1 MGRAWCRHPVRQL
14 RAVHRR
20 ARGRDREAAPGG
32 RSGGGVT
39 SATRPPRQSAAEDA
53 VPDCPYV
60 GLLPFD
66 ERDAAFF
73 FGRENEIDLIAANL
87 VATRL
92 TLLFAP
98 SGVGKTSVLRAGV
111 VPRLHL
117 IGEEDDDLG
126 LRRAAVAYVRDWS
139 GSPRETVAAELCRA
153 LRATGASVDGPAPA
167 EPLGTWLRGLPERAS
182 IPVAYLILDQFE
194 DYFLYHPG
202 DEELPVELGEV
213 LAARDLNVHVLLSI
227 RADALAA
234 LDRFEGHVPHLLE
247 TYFRLAHLD
256 RDSAREAI
264 EGPLDRYNELTA
276 LGTQVSVEPE
286 LVEALLEQ
294 VRAGR
299 VQMGEEAN
307 LPERFAPADRSDIEA
322 PYLQLVLTRLWEEER
337 ARGSAVLRRDTLTE
351 LGGAQTIVQSH
362 LDAVMAGLSPQQVQV
377 AADVFHHLITA
388 SGSKIALTA
397 EDLAAWADS
406 PPDCVRDLLEAL
418 SSGPRR
424 ILRPVPPATGAE
436 GPPRYEIF
444 HDVMGAAVLD
454 WRRRYVAKQQQAAAE
469 RAIEQARAAE
479 RNARRRLHRARLV
492 AAAMALLL
500 VVASGLGVLAW
511 MKA

>member
-1 MGRAWCRHPVRQL
+1 M
-14 RAVHRR
+14 
-20 ARGRDREAAPGG
+20 
-32 RSGGGVT
+32 T

-53 VPDCPYV
+53 VPACPYV
-60 GLLPFD
+60 GLVPFH
-66 ERDAAFF
+66 EHDAAFF
-73 FGRENEIDLIAANL
+73 FGRENEIELIAANL
-87 VATRL
+87 VAARL
-92 TLLFAP
+92 TLLYAP

-126 LRRAAVAYVRDWS
+126 LRCAAVAYVRDWS
-139 GSPRETVAAELCRA
+139 GPPRETVAAELCRA

-167 EPLGTWLRGLPERAS
+167 EPLVTWLRGLPERAS

-194 DYFLYHPG
+194 EYFLYHPG
-202 DEELPVELGEV
+202 DEELPRELGEI
-213 LAARDLNVHVLLSI
+213 LAAGDLNVHVLLSI
-227 RADALAA
+227 REDAVAA
-234 LDRFEGHVPHLLE
+234 LDRFEGHVPHLFE
-247 TYFRLAHLD
+247 NYFRLAHLD
-256 RDSAREAI
+256 RDSARAAI
-264 EGPLDRYNELTA
+264 EGPLDRYNELTTPD
-276 LGTQVSVEPE
+276 TQVSVEPE

-299 VQMGEEAN
+299 VQMGEEAH
-307 LPERFAPADRSDIEA
+307 LPDRLGPADRSDIEA
-322 PYLQLVLTRLWEEER
+322 PYLQLVLTRLWDEER
-337 ARGSAVLRRDTLTE
+337 ARGSTVLRRDTLTE

-362 LDAVMAGLSPQQVQV
+362 LDAVMAGLSPQQAQV

-397 EDLAAWADS
+397 EDLAAWADQPS
-406 PPDCVRDLLEAL
+406 DRVRDLLEAL

-454 WRRRYVAKQQQAAAE
+454 WRRRYVA
-469 RAIEQARAAE
+469 
-479 RNARRRLHRARLV
+479 
-492 AAAMALLL
+492 
-500 VVASGLGVLAW
+500 
-511 MKA
+511 